1 MEIRGNRECADCG
14 ARWSYYETGEV
25 ACPDCG
31 SLRSVGRDDERQLH
45 TDGPATLDLSSAREA
60 LADRPL
66 VETADDVREQ
76 CRRYRRRRGFVREG
90 ELLDLDETYLVASE
104 LGIAIGEYDR
114 TLSSG
119 TLDAATDDEEQLYL
133 LSLLEIDR
141 PSADRVPRTFE
152 SARGLAYARAV
163 EEYRTDVLEW
173 LDATDATEPA
183 VRSALE
189 RLEDHRRRVEALDGA
204 VDPTTAERLVEV
216 AREIG
221 RYLREGDELALAR
234 AQDRLD
240 SLG

>member
-14 ARWSYYETGEV
+14 TRWSYYETGEV

-31 SLRSVGRDDERQLH
+31 SLRSVGRDDERRLH
-45 TDGPATLDLSSAREA
+45 TDDPVTLDLSAVTES

-66 VETADDVREQ
+66 AETADDVRKR

-90 ELLDLDETYLVASE
+90 ELLELDETYLVAGE
-104 LGIAIGEYDR
+104 LASAIGEYDR
-114 TLSSG
+114 SLASG
-119 TLDAATDDEEQLYL
+119 ALDAASDDEEQLYL
-133 LSLLEIDR
+133 LSLLGLDR
-141 PSADRVPRTFE
+141 PPADRVPPTFA

-163 EEYRTDVLEW
+163 EEYRTDALAL
-173 LDATDATEPA
+173 LDATDAAEPDA
-183 VRSALE
+183 RSALG

-204 VDPTTAERLVEV
+204 VEPETAERLVGI

-221 RYLREGDELALAR
+221 RYLREGDETALAR
-234 AQDRLD
+234 AEDRLD